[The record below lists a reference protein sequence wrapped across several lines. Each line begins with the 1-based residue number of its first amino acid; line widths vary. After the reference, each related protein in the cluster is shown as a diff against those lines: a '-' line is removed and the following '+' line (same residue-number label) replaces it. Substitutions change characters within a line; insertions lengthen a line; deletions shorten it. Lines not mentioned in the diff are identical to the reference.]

1 MEDHKQLFNRASFPA
16 AHLVEHDTSMNEELD
31 EVIAGGVRAR
41 VALVPSWQT
50 AIAFTG
56 VAVVALA
63 GLAVFAL
70 GVMFVRMAPGRHFL
84 SDLLFSFV
92 LVGLVAMAL
101 YAALGLHPIVIE
113 RHLDEH
119 IERLDEVVQTAGD
132 KLVAI
137 GEIGLDLYR
146 EDPQFERQQVM
157 LEAQPRLAKRYDLPV
172 ILHSRRTHDKLAMHL
187 KRIDLPRTGVVHGF
201 SGSLQQAQRF
211 IELGYKIGVGGTI
224 TYPRA
229 SKTREV
235 MAQLPLS
242 ALLLET
248 DAPDMPLNGFQG
260 QPNRPEQ
267 VVRVFDVLCELRPE
281 PADVIADALY
291 RNTTALFDF

>member
-1 MEDHKQLFNRASFPA
+1 MHRFVDTHCHFDFPPFTGDEEQSIAKA
-16 AHLVEHDTSMNEELD
+16 AE
-31 EVIAGGVRAR
+31 AGIQAII
-41 VALVPSWQT
+41 VPSVEAAYFSRVLDLST
-50 AIAFTG
+50 
-56 VAVVALA
+56 
-63 GLAVFAL
+63 
-70 GVMFVRMAPGRHFL
+70 RHP
-84 SDLLFSFV
+84 
-92 LVGLVAMAL
+92 AL

-113 RHLDEH
+113 RHRNEDIEQLDE
-119 IERLDEVVQTAGD
+119 IVQTAGD

-146 EDPQFERQQVM
+146 EHPHFERQQTI
-157 LEAQPRLAKRYDLPV
+157 LDAQLRLAKRHDLPV

-187 KRIDLPRTGVVHGF
+187 KRIDLPRKGVVHGF

-211 IELGYKIGVGGTI
+211 IALGYKIGVGGTI

-229 SKTREV
+229 SKTRDV

-267 VVRVFDVLCELRPE
+267 AARVFATLCELRKE
-281 PADVIADALY
+281 TEEAIAGALLE
-291 RNTTALFDF
+291 NTRSVFGITL

>member
-1 MEDHKQLFNRASFPA
+1 MTFRFVDTHCHFDFP
-16 AHLVEHDTSMNEELD
+16 
-31 EVIAGGVRAR
+31 
-41 VALVPSWQT
+41 P
-50 AIAFTG
+50 FTG
-56 VAVVALA
+56 NEAQSIAQAAKAGVQAIIVPAIEAANFERVLDLA
-63 GLAVFAL
+63 
-70 GVMFVRMAPGRHFL
+70 RSHT
-84 SDLLFSFV
+84 
-92 LVGLVAMAL
+92 AL
-101 YAALGLHPIVIE
+101 YAALGLHPIVVE
-113 RHLDEH
+113 THQDAHLDQLEAS
-119 IERLDEVVQTAGD
+119 ILTAGN

-146 EDPQFERQQVM
+146 DDPQFDRQQA
-157 LEAQPRLAKRYDLPV
+157 LLDAQLKLAKRHDLPV

-187 KRIDLPRTGVVHGF
+187 KRADLPRTGVVHGF

-229 SKTREV
+229 SKTRDV

-242 ALLLET
+242 SLLLET

-267 VVRVFDVLCELRPE
+267 AARVFTTLCELRAE
-281 PADVIADALY
+281 PAETLADALLQ
-291 RNTTALFDF
+291 NTEDLFGITL

>member
-1 MEDHKQLFNRASFPA
+1 VTHRFVDTHCHFDFPPF
-16 AHLVEHDTSMNEELD
+16 TGD
-31 EVIAGGVRAR
+31 EVPSIERAARAGVDAIIVPAIEAAYFERVLDLAR
-41 VALVPSWQT
+41 
-50 AIAFTG
+50 
-56 VAVVALA
+56 
-63 GLAVFAL
+63 
-70 GVMFVRMAPGRHFL
+70 RH
-84 SDLLFSFV
+84 D
-92 LVGLVAMAL
+92 AL

-113 RHLDEH
+113 HHLDEH
-119 IERLDEVVQTAGD
+119 LDRLDAVLQTAEK

-146 EDPQFERQQVM
+146 ENPQFERQQTI
-157 LEAQPRLAKRYDLPV
+157 LDAQLRLAKRHDLPV

-187 KRIDLPRTGVVHGF
+187 KRIDLPRRGVVHGF

-211 IELGYKIGVGGTI
+211 IELGYHIGVGGTI

-229 SKTREV
+229 SKTRDV
-235 MAQLPLS
+235 MARLPLS

-267 VVRVFDVLCELRPE
+267 AARVFTTLCELRPE
-281 PADVIADALY
+281 PAAVIADALLE
-291 RNTTALFDF
+291 NTRTLFGITL

>member
-1 MEDHKQLFNRASFPA
+1 MTFRFVDTHCHFDFP
-16 AHLVEHDTSMNEELD
+16 
-31 EVIAGGVRAR
+31 
-41 VALVPSWQT
+41 P
-50 AIAFTG
+50 FTG
-56 VAVVALA
+56 NETQSIAQAAKAGVQAIIVPAIEAANFKRVLDLA
-63 GLAVFAL
+63 
-70 GVMFVRMAPGRHFL
+70 RSHT
-84 SDLLFSFV
+84 
-92 LVGLVAMAL
+92 AL
-101 YAALGLHPIVIE
+101 YAALGLHPIVVE
-113 RHLDEH
+113 THQDAHLDQLEAC
-119 IERLDEVVQTAGD
+119 ILTAGN

-146 EDPQFERQQVM
+146 DDPQFERQQA
-157 LEAQPRLAKRYDLPV
+157 LLDAQLKLAKRHDLPV

-187 KRIDLPRTGVVHGF
+187 KRADLARTGVVHGF

-229 SKTREV
+229 SKTRDV

-242 ALLLET
+242 SLLLET

-267 VVRVFDVLCELRPE
+267 AARVFTTLCELRAE
-281 PADVIADALY
+281 PAETLADALLQ
-291 RNTTALFDF
+291 NTEDLFGITL

>member
-1 MEDHKQLFNRASFPA
+1 MYRFVDTHCHFDFPPFTGDEEQSIEKA
-16 AHLVEHDTSMNEELD
+16 AE
-31 EVIAGGVRAR
+31 AGVQAII
-41 VALVPSWQT
+41 VPSVEADYFSRVLDLST
-50 AIAFTG
+50 
-56 VAVVALA
+56 
-63 GLAVFAL
+63 
-70 GVMFVRMAPGRHFL
+70 RHP
-84 SDLLFSFV
+84 
-92 LVGLVAMAL
+92 AL

-113 RHLDEH
+113 RHRDED
-119 IERLDEVVQTAGD
+119 IERLDEIVQTAGD

-146 EDPQFERQQVM
+146 EHPHFERQQTI
-157 LEAQPRLAKRYDLPV
+157 LDAQLRLAKRHDLPV

-187 KRIDLPRTGVVHGF
+187 KRIDLPRKGVVHGF

-229 SKTREV
+229 SKTRDV

-267 VVRVFDVLCELRPE
+267 AARVFATLCELRKE
-281 PADVIADALY
+281 TEEAIASALLE
-291 RNTTALFDF
+291 NTRSVFGITL

>member
-1 MEDHKQLFNRASFPA
+1 MTHRFVDTHCHFDFPPF
-16 AHLVEHDTSMNEELD
+16 TGD
-31 EVIAGGVRAR
+31 EVPSIDRAARAGVDAIIVPAIEAAYFERVLDLAR
-41 VALVPSWQT
+41 
-50 AIAFTG
+50 
-56 VAVVALA
+56 
-63 GLAVFAL
+63 
-70 GVMFVRMAPGRHFL
+70 RH
-84 SDLLFSFV
+84 D
-92 LVGLVAMAL
+92 AL

-113 RHLDEH
+113 HHLDEH
-119 IERLDEVVQTAGD
+119 LDRLDAVLQTAEK

-146 EDPQFERQQVM
+146 ENPQFARQQTI
-157 LEAQPRLAKRYDLPV
+157 LDAQLRLAKRHDLPV

-187 KRIDLPRTGVVHGF
+187 KRIDLPRKGVVHGF

-229 SKTREV
+229 SKTRDV

-267 VVRVFDVLCELRPE
+267 AARVFATLCELRKE
-281 PADVIADALY
+281 TEEAIASALLE
-291 RNTTALFDF
+291 NTRSVFGITL

>member
-1 MEDHKQLFNRASFPA
+1 VTYRFIDTHCHFDFPPFTA
-16 AHLVEHDTSMNEELD
+16 D
-31 EVIAGGVRAR
+31 EVPSLERAAKAGVEAII
-41 VALVPSWQT
+41 VPST
-50 AIAFTG
+50 EADNFG
-56 VAVVALA
+56 RVLDLA
-63 GLAVFAL
+63 
-70 GVMFVRMAPGRHFL
+70 RQHQ
-84 SDLLFSFV
+84 
-92 LVGLVAMAL
+92 AL

-119 IERLDEVVQTAGD
+119 IDRLDALLQTAEK
-132 KLVAI
+132 KLIAI

-146 EDPQFERQQVM
+146 EDPHFERQQAI
-157 LEAQPRLAKRYDLPV
+157 LDAQLRLAKRHDLPV

-187 KRIDLPRTGVVHGF
+187 KRIDLPRRGVVHGF

-211 IELGYKIGVGGTI
+211 IALGYKIGVGGTI

-235 MAQLPLS
+235 MAQLPLD

-267 VVRVFDVLCELRPE
+267 AARVFATLCELRDE
-281 PADVIADALY
+281 PAALIADTILE
-291 RNTTALFDF
+291 NTRAVFGITL

>member
-1 MEDHKQLFNRASFPA
+1 MTHRFVDTHCHFDFP
-16 AHLVEHDTSMNEELD
+16 
-31 EVIAGGVRAR
+31 
-41 VALVPSWQT
+41 P
-50 AIAFTG
+50 FTG
-56 VAVVALA
+56 DETQSIERAAQAGIHAMIVPAIEVDRFERVLDLA
-63 GLAVFAL
+63 
-70 GVMFVRMAPGRHFL
+70 RRHP
-84 SDLLFSFV
+84 
-92 LVGLVAMAL
+92 AL

-113 RHLDEH
+113 HHLDEH
-119 IERLDEVVQTAGD
+119 LDVLDAALQTREN
-132 KLVAI
+132 KLVAM

-146 EDPQFERQQVM
+146 DNPQFERQQTI
-157 LEAQPRLAKRYDLPV
+157 LDAQLRLAKRHDLPV

-187 KRIDLPRTGVVHGF
+187 KRIDLPRKGVVHGF

-229 SKTREV
+229 SKTRDV

-267 VVRVFDVLCELRPE
+267 AARVFATLCELREEPE
-281 PADVIADALY
+281 TEIADALLE
-291 RNTTALFDF
+291 NTRALFGITL

>member
-1 MEDHKQLFNRASFPA
+1 MHRFVDTHCHFDFPPFTGDEERSIAKA
-16 AHLVEHDTSMNEELD
+16 AE
-31 EVIAGGVRAR
+31 AGVQAII
-41 VALVPSWQT
+41 VPSVE
-50 AIAFTG
+50 AAYFSR
-56 VAVVALA
+56 VLD
-63 GLAVFAL
+63 
-70 GVMFVRMAPGRHFL
+70 L
-84 SDLLFSFV
+84 S
-92 LVGLVAMAL
+92 MRYPAL

-113 RHLDEH
+113 RHRNED
-119 IERLDEVVQTAGD
+119 IERLDEIVQTAGD

-146 EDPQFERQQVM
+146 EDPHFERQQTI
-157 LEAQPRLAKRYDLPV
+157 LDAQLRLAKRHDLPV

-187 KRIDLPRTGVVHGF
+187 KRIDLPRKGVVHGF

-229 SKTREV
+229 SKTRDV

-267 VVRVFDVLCELRPE
+267 AARVFATLCELRKE
-281 PADVIADALY
+281 TEEAIASALLE
-291 RNTTALFDF
+291 NTRSVFGITL